1 MYCDKRANAGEY
13 HARVKE
19 RGSKYRLDSVD
30 DKFCKSSSS
39 VWIHLL
45 TKHELGGLEWAV
57 INENEGE
64 IYS

>member
-1 MYCDKRANAGEY
+1 MQNAGEY
-13 HARVKE
+13 HAHVKA

-45 TKHELGGLEWAV
+45 TKHELVG
-57 INENEGE
+57 
-64 IYS
+64 